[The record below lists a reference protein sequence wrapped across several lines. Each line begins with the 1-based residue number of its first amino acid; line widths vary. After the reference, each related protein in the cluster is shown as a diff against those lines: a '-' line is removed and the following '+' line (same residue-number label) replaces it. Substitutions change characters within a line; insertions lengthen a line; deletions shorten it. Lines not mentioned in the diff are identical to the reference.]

1 MLRRGPARQVLE
13 GPCTWVEVYRQ
24 ALIGLRR
31 GENRTFSRF
40 SQPNKDWL
48 GWATPTLIGRQ
59 SLCPL
64 QCRTVGSHSLE
75 RLKSITV
82 LGGSVATSFKEDQSK
97 SWPHLLRTAL
107 PAEIDFR
114 VETRSGL
121 TFVRAITELADF
133 PDEDLLVLHFG
144 TSIGWP
150 ISLVKMGH
158 KLGIDFTSEFGFHQ
172 STFVSHSRTR
182 RLKRVLKARF
192 RNTVKYALYFTGL
205 YRSRIS
211 RREIAD
217 QIDAV
222 IRVAKHQSKRIMWIQ
237 HQTLRNRRIFLER
250 RSYERYYKEI
260 VKALERYKSPEF
272 TVITLPD
279 SFLRQENY
287 LLDCVH
293 LSEAGHRQ
301 VYEIVREAFKNG

>member
-1 MLRRGPARQVLE
+1 
-13 GPCTWVEVYRQ
+13 
-24 ALIGLRR
+24 
-31 GENRTFSRF
+31 
-40 SQPNKDWL
+40 
-48 GWATPTLIGRQ
+48 
-59 SLCPL
+59 
-64 QCRTVGSHSLE
+64 
-75 RLKSITV
+75 LKSITV
-82 LGGSVATSFKEDQSK
+82 LGGSAATSFKEDRSK
-97 SWPHLLRTAL
+97 SWPYLLRSAL

-121 TFVRAITELADF
+121 TFVRAITELTDF
-133 PDEDLLVLHFG
+133 PDEDLLVFHFG

-158 KLGIDFTSEFGFHQ
+158 RMGIDFTSEFGFHQ
-172 STFVSHSRTR
+172 PAFVSNSRMR
-182 RLKRVLKARF
+182 RVKRLLKVRF

-222 IRVAKHQSKRIMWIQ
+222 IHVAKHQSKRIMWIQ
-237 HQTLRNRRIFLER
+237 HQTLQNRRIFLER

-279 SFLRQENY
+279 SFLQQENY

-293 LSEAGHRQ
+293 LSEQGHRR